1 MGVSKRGA
9 LGVSQQTATLEQE
22 PKRRSVWLNYWVC
35 AKIPLNEAKFFEFS
49 TTEVFGG
56 WRLLAHVGSVFWAR
70 FALSSAPP
78 PHSSMLDM

>member
-35 AKIPLNEAKFFEFS
+35 AKIPLNEAKHFEFS
-49 TTEVFGG
+49 TVELFGG
-56 WRLLAHVGSVFWAR
+56 WRPLALVGSMFWAS
-70 FALSSAPP
+70 FAPGSAPP
-78 PHSSMLDM
+78 SH